1 MRPRAAWHYLL
12 HVVAWAV
19 LLFFLASA
27 IGSTVWTIMKALQ

>member
-19 LLFFLASA
+19 LLFFLGSVIASS
-27 IGSTVWTIMKALQ
+27 ILGIMKVLQ